1 MSHNFTRQSFPQ
13 LHSAHKS
20 SKQRWTHWRNTNHRR
35 RRSGTYSLEI
45 DPAMGR
51 TTMNPSTKN
60 RSLGKRWDKI
70 NDLLLRIGMVSIQDA
85 TVPEIISSHAN
96 SSSSN
101 DNGTPNSDDNDMWRS
116 LDELI
121 GPSDEVYHMAILREK
136 QFGDVTLNIGG
147 GSAQT
152 DDEHSRRGN
161 EGDREIQLGGTEIA
175 DLLANDTTP
184 SSELDEAEVAETPAK
199 AIVVNSCFTALYSP
213 VFRAMLRTNFA
224 ESSVNNSPGKWVV
237 NLPDDHVEPLF
248 FLLSMIHGRW
258 ENIPK
263 KISIDEL
270 HDLLITADKYDM
282 MRIFLP
288 WCLDWTASYRF
299 PCGNSWEWSIM
310 TLPYVDLLLWL
321 AWENRMREHCETIIF
336 RMSYWYRV
344 NDKGELL
351 GLDGLPLQLRGTWNT
366 DGIMRTIS
374 QLRQKGVDYVHR
386 IFHEDMVRASQHS
399 VCNHGTCK
407 VSCVETIVD
416 ICNAKGIGSA
426 PMLRVHTGSL
436 ADLMGI
442 VHGVGNQIYRVPHCN
457 NVQCDVYSTGK
468 VTEKVERY
476 MRSHLTLA

>member
-1 MSHNFTRQSFPQ
+1 
-13 LHSAHKS
+13 
-20 SKQRWTHWRNTNHRR
+20 
-35 RRSGTYSLEI
+35 
-45 DPAMGR
+45 
-51 TTMNPSTKN
+51 
-60 RSLGKRWDKI
+60 
-70 NDLLLRIGMVSIQDA
+70 
-85 TVPEIISSHAN
+85 
-96 SSSSN
+96 
-101 DNGTPNSDDNDMWRS
+101 
-116 LDELI
+116 
-121 GPSDEVYHMAILREK
+121 MAILREK

-224 ESSVNNSPGKWVV
+224 ESSVNNSPGNWVV
-237 NLPDDHVEPLF
+237 NLPDDDVEPLF
-248 FLLSMIHGRW
+248 FLLSMTHGRW

-288 WCLDWTASYRF
+288 WYLDWTASYRF
-299 PCGNSWEWSIM
+299 PWWNSWEWSIM

-321 AWENRMREHCETIIF
+321 AWENQLREHCETIIF

-366 DGIMRTIS
+366 DGIMS
-374 QLRQKGVDYVHR
+374 L
-386 IFHEDMVRASQHS
+386 
-399 VCNHGTCK
+399 
-407 VSCVETIVD
+407 
-416 ICNAKGIGSA
+416 GSA
-426 PMLRVHTGSL
+426 PMLRVHTGNL
-436 ADLMGI
+436 ADLIGI
-442 VHGVGNQIYRVPHCN
+442 VKDVGYQIYRVPHCS

-476 MRSHLTLA
+476 MRSLLTLA